1 MMVEKATY
9 MLIIT
14 AIALVAFSSPIV
26 LAAIWP
32 IRGTSTSDDLTSP
45 FGPRMKNSTTYDFHR
60 GIDIHT
66 GGNIPVYAVMDGTI
80 KYTRELGDFGRY
92 VVIVHIFSFPKTSDF
107 LLLTYQNDK
116 VKSNPFSSDRSVD
129 LYQGRS
135 LTSTEV
141 LSNGI
146 PWGLQPCSRNY

>member
-1 MMVEKATY
+1 MMDKKATY

-14 AIALVAFSSPIV
+14 AIALVAFFSPIV
-26 LAAIWP
+26 LGAVWP
-32 IRGTSTSDDLTSP
+32 ISGTSTPDDLTSP
-45 FGPRMKNSTTYDFHR
+45 FGPRMPDSEYDFHR

-92 VVIVHIFSFPKTSDF
+92 VVIEHIFSFPKTSDF

-135 LTSTEV
+135 ITSTEV

-146 PWGLQPCSRNY
+146 PWGL

>member
-1 MMVEKATY
+1 MMAQKATNI
-9 MLIIT
+9 LIIAT
-14 AIALVAFSSPIV
+14 VLVAFSSAV
-26 LAAIWP
+26 VFANVWP
-32 IRGTSTSDDLTSP
+32 ISGTSTSDDLTSP

-66 GGNIPVYAVMDGTI
+66 GGNVPVYAVMDGTI

-92 VVIVHIFSFPKTSDF
+92 VVIEHIFSFPKTSDF

-146 PWGLQPCSRNY
+146 PWGLQPCSCNC

>member
-1 MMVEKATY
+1 MMAQKATNI
-9 MLIIT
+9 LIIAT
-14 AIALVAFSSPIV
+14 VLVAFSSAV
-26 LAAIWP
+26 VFANVWP
-32 IRGTSTSDDLTSP
+32 ISGTSTSDDLTSP
-45 FGPRMKNSTTYDFHR
+45 FGPRMKNSTTYDFYR

-66 GGNIPVYAVMDGTI
+66 GGNVPVYAVMDGTI

-146 PWGLQPCSRNY
+146 PWGLQPCSCNC